1 MFRAPAT
8 HVSVRLG
15 VVFDEVSPAA
25 AIALLSK
32 NWLTQIAGTVVVF
45 AGSVTAQLSRSPQVR
60 PARSWLEALPSTRPT
75 GVASSIIGYCLPL
88 LARSR
93 CDNCV
98 ADPRNLVSAT
108 ETPLTKRLKNRFAL
122 DERQSGDLLAI
133 EVQEIKGVLKRAS
146 PRARRRSPPGCGRSS
161 VAPLVDAAEFA
172 VDVGVLHVEV
182 RERRDGA
189 LIFIGPVEA
198 GARQE
203 LRGPCESRPILFHA
217 VTEAPP
223 EASGP
228 AGKA

>member
-1 MFRAPAT
+1 
-8 HVSVRLG
+8 
-15 VVFDEVSPAA
+15 
-25 AIALLSK
+25 
-32 NWLTQIAGTVVVF
+32 
-45 AGSVTAQLSRSPQVR
+45 
-60 PARSWLEALPSTRPT
+60 
-75 GVASSIIGYCLPL
+75 
-88 LARSR
+88 
-93 CDNCV
+93 
-98 ADPRNLVSAT
+98 
-108 ETPLTKRLKNRFAL
+108 LTKRLKNRFAL

-172 VDVGVLHVEV
+172 VDEGVLHVEV